1 MDGEL
6 SSNPEDIA
14 KCISRFYR
22 QLYYEDVVNR
32 LVLDDME
39 FSRNSEDDIWLDR
52 LFDEE

>member
-14 KCISRFYR
+14 ECISRFYR

-32 LVLDDME
+32 PVLDDME